1 MTDIEALIEKYE
13 GDMGS
18 PEYIT
23 AARAELAALKADN
36 DEMRAIEKACHART
50 HEATAAWQKEF
61 GLYDRIPD
69 LGVMIK
75 WLMDGRAAQATTIK
89 DLRKALD
96 LAWQWIG
103 DPVVEGALMVASLH
117 GNAGTQRTRDLLAA
131 ARHEKDVALKD
142 VGNV

>member
-1 MTDIEALIEKYE
+1 MCRLLDAQL
-13 GDMGS
+13 
-18 PEYIT
+18 
-23 AARAELAALKADN
+23 AELKAEIE
-36 DEMRAIEKACHART
+36 EMRAVETMCHART

-69 LGVMIK
+69 LGAMIK

-96 LAWQWIG
+96 LAWQWI
-103 DPVVEGALMVASLH
+103 DDSELEGALCVASNH
-117 GNAGTQRTRDLLAA
+117 GNTGSDRMRGLLEA
-131 ARHEKDVALKD
+131 ARREKDMALKG